1 MLMYFIKIDLKYR
14 TININYFFLDLTQ
27 YLYFNSRLIINIY
40 ILRYIWFVINIS
52 FTTNP
57 IIMHSII

>member
-14 TININYFFLDLTQ
+14 TININNFFLDLTQ

-40 ILRYIWFVINIS
+40 ILR
-52 FTTNP
+52 
-57 IIMHSII
+57 